1 MQTKVGALFFEIQ
14 AKISENFKTNIKKTE
29 TYVKDLIL
37 KMKEGE
43 KEVDGFG
50 KQLNKVGKILGIGF
64 LADRLFA
71 FGKASVQAFS
81 NAQQSLL
88 QFNNAQQ
95 NVAGTTKEQIE
106 DLNEYILLLE
116 KKTTIDDKSI
126 RQAAQIYA
134 QDQLSIENQK
144 KLLKGTID
152 LAVANSKSNGGEI
165 DVSGTAKA
173 LGLAITTGELGRLT
187 KQNIAGITET
197 QKAIFRTGTDAER
210 TAILMKVLD
219 DNAKGAGEALGKS
232 FQGQINRAKDTLEDL
247 QVALGEGLTIGFSNL
262 VSNLVDTQK
271 EVGVT
276 TTMSENMGIGFIF
289 LSGIITSVI
298 ATFKLLFSVFKAGI
312 TTIGAV
318 AGIGIGFIVDRFRQ
332 LKDTIVAV
340 GSSLSLLAQGKF
352 KEAKESFKD
361 AFKTAFTFDFKS
373 TKLAIDAVSIAYEK
387 QGKEINN
394 NIALL
399 KKGGESIT
407 QSKELYKGLKKDL
420 DSTTIAKSNLNQATA
435 REIDAQNDANEAT
448 DEAKKKLAEFNK
460 EIVNAREE
468 SIKTSKALK
477 EDLADSFKEF
487 GESLVSNTKETQDN
501 LAKIVVDAETKKQ
514 ALLDKINAGG
524 DNVADA
530 QKELVEVQKILDAR
544 VGYEER
550 QAKVIED
557 IRKRITEAG
566 LDPQTL
572 NLDNLSTTSLEKQIQ
587 QERINATLDEFTLF
601 ENTQNAKLLKL
612 TEDFIY
618 EASLIQ
624 KKIET
629 QTNYEAELTTFLID
643 ETAKRKEDFE
653 QFATFQIQKYGEIAN
668 SLRQVIALQAQA
680 SLSAS
685 STSSLPQ
692 FSKGGYVGSQG
703 GEVHAG
709 EFVIPRE
716 LVLANPA
723 LVSMLDRARN
733 QTNNITI
740 NQNQAQGGDMTSATN
755 ELLWRLGKI

>member
-14 AKISENFKTNIKKTE
+14 AIISESFKTNIKKTE
-29 TYVKDLIL
+29 TDVKGASNQ
-37 KMKEGE
+37 MKVAE
-43 KEVDGFG
+43 KSADGFG
-50 KQLNKVGKILGIGF
+50 KQLSKIGKLLGLGY

-95 NVAGTTKEQIE
+95 NVAGTTKEQIQ

-134 QDQLSIENQK
+134 QDQLAIDLQK

-197 QKAIFRTGTDAER
+197 QRAIFRTGTDAER

-232 FQGQINRAKDTLEDL
+232 FQGQINRAKDTLEDF
-247 QVALGEGLTIGFSNL
+247 QFALGEGLTIGFSNL
-262 VSNLVDTQK
+262 VSNLMSTSK
-271 EVGVT
+271 ELGVT
-276 TTMSENMGIGFIF
+276 STMSENMGVGFVF
-289 LSGIITSVI
+289 LSGIITSLI
-298 ATFKLLFSVFKAGI
+298 ATFKLLVGGIKTAGI
-312 TTIGAV
+312 LMLSIG
-318 AGIGIGFIVDRFRQ
+318 GIFIGQLTDRFRN
-332 LKDTIVAV
+332 LKDTILNV
-340 GSSLSLLAQGKF
+340 GNSLILLSQGKF
-352 KEAKESFKD
+352 KEAKESFKN
-361 AFKTAFTFDFKS
+361 AFVFDNKS
-373 TKLAIDAVSIAYEK
+373 TKFAIDAIKVAFADSN
-387 QGKEINN
+387 KEFKTNVD
-394 NIALL
+394 LL
-399 KKGGESIT
+399 KKGGEAIT
-407 QSKELYKGLKKDL
+407 QTKEIYKGLKKDL
-420 DSTTIAKSNLNQATA
+420 DSTTTAKSNLNKATA
-435 REIDAQNDANEAT
+435 REIDAQNEAGEAT
-448 DEAKKKLAEFNK
+448 DEAKKKLEEFNK

-685 STSSLPQ
+685 SASSLPQ

-740 NQNQAQGGDMTSATN
+740 NQNQAQGGDMTSTTN